1 MPKRNIPDIPPKSL
15 DPESWVD
22 RYGDYL
28 YTFALFRVQ
37 NKATAEDLVQETF
50 IAALQSHKDYKGQA
64 AERTWLTAILKNKI
78 IDHLKSQS

>member
-1 MPKRNIPDIPPKSL
+1 MSERNIPDTSPKPL

-50 IAALQSHKDYKGQA
+50 IAALQEPQGLQGQGSRADMAYSHPEKQD
-64 AERTWLTAILKNKI
+64 N
-78 IDHLKSQS
+78 